1 MDFIFS
7 EEDEAF
13 RREAVDF
20 VDRELPWDWRNE
32 VVDAEEP
39 GDAVKVRQFKKRL
52 ADRGWLTMAWPQEY
66 GGLGAPH
73 IRQMVFNEEMA
84 YRGVPAGDA
93 GVSMVG
99 PILMLYGT
107 EEQKRYFLP
116 RIARADIDWA
126 QGYTEPDAGSDL
138 ASVQTRAEEDGDDF
152 VVTGSKIWNGAHGGS
167 NWMFM
172 LVRTD
177 PDAPKHRGISF
188 LLTEM
193 DVPGITVE
201 RIPMMWS
208 ADRALVTLDK
218 VRVPK
223 RHLVGELNR
232 GWYVGAALLDFER
245 SGVAN
250 SARGRRIV
258 EELVQFCKENTR
270 DGKPLSEDP
279 LIRSRLA
286 SAGGRGGD
294 VPAHVIQRGLDAEQT
309 DDPEQG
315 GVDRKGVRHGDG
327 RQAVPAWDE
336 HPGPLRPARTGLQ
349 VGAAQGPHRERLHG
363 LGRKH
368 GGRRHVGDSAQ
379 HHRHPRPGTAPG
391 IAMGSVPIFPRVRE
405 EFRGAVS

>member
-20 VDRELPWDWRNE
+20 VEQELPWDWRTE

-39 GDAVKVRQFKKRL
+39 ADAVKVRQFKKRL
-52 ADRGWLTMAWPQEY
+52 ADRGWLTMAWPAEY

-193 DVPGITVE
+193 DAPGITVE
-201 RIPMMWS
+201 RIPMMWD

-245 SGVAN
+245 SGVGN

-270 DGKPLSEDP
+270 NGKPLSEDP

-286 SAGGRGGD
+286 SLAVEVETCRLMSYNVAWMQSRQMIPNKEASIVKAFGTEMVVRLYQLGMSILGLYGQLEPDSKWAPLRGRIENAYMVSAASMVAAGTSE
-294 VPAHVIQRGLDAEQT
+294 IQRNIIAT
-309 DDPEQG
+309 
-315 GVDRKGVRHGDG
+315 R
-327 RQAVPAWDE
+327 
-336 HPGPLRPARTGLQ
+336 
-349 VGAAQGPHRERLHG
+349 G
-363 LGRKH
+363 LGL
-368 GGRRHVGDSAQ
+368 
-379 HHRHPRPGTAPG
+379 PRG
-391 IAMGSVPIFPRVRE
+391 
-405 EFRGAVS
+405 

>member
-20 VDRELPWDWRNE
+20 VDRELPWDWRTE

-39 GDAVKVRQFKKRL
+39 DDAVKVRQFKKRL

-193 DVPGITVE
+193 DAPGITVE

-270 DGKPLSEDP
+270 NGRPLSEDP

-286 SAGGRGGD
+286 SLAVEVETCRLMSYNVAWMQSRQMIPNKEASIVKAFGTEMVVRLYQLGMSILGLYGQLEPDSKWAPLKGRIENAYMVSAASMVAAGTSE
-294 VPAHVIQRGLDAEQT
+294 IQRNIIAT
-309 DDPEQG
+309 
-315 GVDRKGVRHGDG
+315 R
-327 RQAVPAWDE
+327 
-336 HPGPLRPARTGLQ
+336 
-349 VGAAQGPHRERLHG
+349 G
-363 LGRKH
+363 LGL
-368 GGRRHVGDSAQ
+368 
-379 HHRHPRPGTAPG
+379 PRG
-391 IAMGSVPIFPRVRE
+391 
-405 EFRGAVS
+405 

>member
-20 VDRELPWDWRNE
+20 VDRELPWDWRTE

-39 GDAVKVRQFKKRL
+39 GDAGKVRQFKKML

-245 SGVAN
+245 SGVGN

-270 DGKPLSEDP
+270 NGKPLSEDP

-286 SAGGRGGD
+286 SLAVEVETCRLMSYNVAWMQSRQMIPNKEASIVKAFGTEMVVRLYQLGMNILGLYGQLEPDSKWAPLKGRIENAYMVSAASMVAAGTSE
-294 VPAHVIQRGLDAEQT
+294 IQRNIIAT
-309 DDPEQG
+309 
-315 GVDRKGVRHGDG
+315 R
-327 RQAVPAWDE
+327 
-336 HPGPLRPARTGLQ
+336 
-349 VGAAQGPHRERLHG
+349 G
-363 LGRKH
+363 LGL
-368 GGRRHVGDSAQ
+368 
-379 HHRHPRPGTAPG
+379 PRG
-391 IAMGSVPIFPRVRE
+391 
-405 EFRGAVS
+405 

>member
-7 EEDEAF
+7 EEDETF

-20 VDRELPWDWRNE
+20 VERELPWDWRTE

-39 GDAVKVRQFKKRL
+39 ADAVKVRQFKKRL
-52 ADRGWLTMAWPQEY
+52 ADRGWLTMAWPPEY

-84 YRGVPAGDA
+84 YRGVPASDA

-193 DVPGITVE
+193 DAPGITVE
-201 RIPMMWS
+201 RIPMMWN

-245 SGVAN
+245 SGVGN

-270 DGKPLSEDP
+270 NGRPLSEDP

-286 SAGGRGGD
+286 SLAVEVETCRLMSYNVAWMQSRQMIPNKEASIVKAFGTEMVVRLYQLGMSILGLYGQLEPDSRWAPLKGRIENAYMVSAASMVAAGTSE
-294 VPAHVIQRGLDAEQT
+294 IQRNIIAT
-309 DDPEQG
+309 
-315 GVDRKGVRHGDG
+315 R
-327 RQAVPAWDE
+327 
-336 HPGPLRPARTGLQ
+336 
-349 VGAAQGPHRERLHG
+349 G
-363 LGRKH
+363 LGL
-368 GGRRHVGDSAQ
+368 
-379 HHRHPRPGTAPG
+379 PRG
-391 IAMGSVPIFPRVRE
+391 
-405 EFRGAVS
+405 